1 MATLTQPRP
10 LLTIPDAA
18 FRLALSEKTIRRRVA
33 SGELPAVRLGARIRI
48 DQDDLERWLHEQR
61 ITTRGAA

>member
-1 MATLTQPRP
+1 
-10 LLTIPDAA
+10 LTIPDAA